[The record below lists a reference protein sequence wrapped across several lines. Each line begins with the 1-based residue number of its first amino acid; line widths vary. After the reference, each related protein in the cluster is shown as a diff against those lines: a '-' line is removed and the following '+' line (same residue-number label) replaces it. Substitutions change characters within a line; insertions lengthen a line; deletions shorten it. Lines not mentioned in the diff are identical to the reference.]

1 MVRLLFGVTKTREYE
16 PFLSSFSNLM
26 LETKK
31 KYEVDVVIV
40 EGLVLCEAQNKIAD
54 KFIAGNYDY
63 LIMFDDDHSG
73 HTVDMI
79 DALIGAN
86 AYMATIKTYSR
97 HFPYYPSLYKKV
109 EINNSVRYVG
119 IEHNSDYL
127 EVDLTGFPFTALKR
141 DLFDKLEKPY
151 FRQQE
156 DSAGRKWATDEEF
169 CIRLSK
175 LGIKP
180 VGCYRY
186 CIDHMDITPNNVFER
201 RRKAMPGFSGYAA
214 MARKAL
220 LAKYNKTNSKLQC
233 AEEKLKG
240 E

>member
-1 MVRLLFGVTKTREYE
+1 MKLLFGVTKTREYK
-16 PFLSSFSNLM
+16 PFLSSFNNL
-26 LETKK
+26 LEEARK
-31 KYEVDVVIV
+31 KYKVEVVVV
-40 EGLVLCEAQNKIAD
+40 QDKVLCEAQNIIAD
-54 KFIAGNYDY
+54 LFLNGDYDY

-109 EINNSVRYVG
+109 EFNGCVRYVG
-119 IEHNSDYL
+119 IEHDSDYL
-127 EVDLTGFPFTALKR
+127 EVDLTGFPFTALRR

-151 FRQQE
+151 FRQKE
-156 DSAGRKWATDEEF
+156 DSGGRIWATDEEF
-169 CIRLSK
+169 CIRLSN

-180 VGCYRY
+180 VGCFRY
-186 CIDHMDITPNNVFER
+186 CIDHMDITPNNVFEL
-201 RRKAMPGFSGYAA
+201 RRKNMPGFSRYAA
-214 MARKAL
+214 IARKIF
-220 LAKYNKTNSKLQC
+220 LAKKNKTNSKLQL